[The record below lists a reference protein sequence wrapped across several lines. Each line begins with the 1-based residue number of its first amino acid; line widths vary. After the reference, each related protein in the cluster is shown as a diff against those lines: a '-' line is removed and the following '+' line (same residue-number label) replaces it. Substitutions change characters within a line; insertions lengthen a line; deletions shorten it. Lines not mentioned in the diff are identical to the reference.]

1 MSTPATAYIKSA
13 IETLELVQQLL
24 AHLTASQNV
33 NSLVNFIA
41 QIESKANARISSSLA
56 QTLGMDI
63 PVADQEGK
71 PADYWK
77 GVRDTARLAQKQWQ
91 SLQDATKFQQFLTS
105 TQSSLSAKIMP
116 EETPISPLEEI
127 LKSGPATQ
135 PVSAPVSPLEEILTT
150 STPTPTPPT
159 PIPTTPFPTPTPT
172 PSTPI
177 PTTPSPTPTPTPSTP
192 IPTTPSPTPTVTP
205 SPPTPS
211 SKPVTPV
218 TPRTP
223 ESVATP
229 PKQLQAL
236 DEALRSS
243 GMDQPTTPPSP
254 EPAAS
259 SLTDMLLAK
268 DEAGT
273 DQGEDDMLSLSLREA
288 LKILRDE
295 DEE

>member
-1 MSTPATAYIKSA
+1 AYIKSA

-24 AHLTASQNV
+24 AHLTASQNM

-71 PADYWK
+71 PAEYWK

-91 SLQDATKFQQFLTS
+91 SLQDTARFQQFLTN
-105 TQSSLSAKIMP
+105 TQSSLSAKIIP
-116 EETPISPLEEI
+116 EEASISPLEEI
-127 LKSGPATQ
+127 LQSTPSTQ
-135 PVSAPVSPLEEILTT
+135 PVSAPASPLEEMLTSST
-150 STPTPTPPT
+150 PPTTPPTPTPTPPPVSSSTPPPTSIPTPPT
-159 PIPTTPFPTPTPT
+159 PISTIPTPAPTMTPPT
-172 PSTPI
+172 PST
-177 PTTPSPTPTPTPSTP
+177 
-192 IPTTPSPTPTVTP
+192 
-205 SPPTPS
+205 
-211 SKPVTPV
+211 KPVTPV
-218 TPRTP
+218 TPRIS

-236 DEALRSS
+236 DEALKSS
-243 GMDQPTTPPSP
+243 GIDQPTTPPSP

-268 DEAGT
+268 DDTGT
-273 DQGEDDMLSLSLREA
+273 DQGDDDMLSLSLREA